1 MTDPDQESKRI
12 VSKKQ
17 TDGPVLDVQVFVFRV
32 THLTEAR
39 HEEVVAAMIRRRVLL
54 DVRKLHKLNKEKRTF
69 CHRAA
74 DLSVSLSLHKHT
86 RLHSQKHTFNWRNK
100 LLQSFQILLPHRLLW
115 NFWEFS
121 CFCLSVWL
129 QHTVKNKYCNVT
141 ANLWLITAVNS
152 QKYTVLNV

>member
-1 MTDPDQESKRI
+1 MNVPLRLMTDPDQESKRI

-54 DVRKLHKLNKEKRTF
+54 DVRKLHKLNKKKRTF

-74 DLSVSLSLHKHT
+74 DLSVSLHKHT

-100 LLQSFQILLPHRLLW
+100 NQNKIKSNQIFLLLFISL
-115 NFWEFS
+115 
-121 CFCLSVWL
+121 
-129 QHTVKNKYCNVT
+129 T
-141 ANLWLITAVNS
+141 AAHC
-152 QKYTVLNV
+152 KK